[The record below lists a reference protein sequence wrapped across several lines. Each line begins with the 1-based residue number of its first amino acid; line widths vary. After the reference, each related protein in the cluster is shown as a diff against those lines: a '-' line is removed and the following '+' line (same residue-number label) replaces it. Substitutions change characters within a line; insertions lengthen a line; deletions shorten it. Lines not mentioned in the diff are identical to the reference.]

1 MIGCNGF
8 LCLLLLL
15 VLPPYWGSL
24 GQYVWQHDK
33 QQNSIGGFTL
43 TGWLIFLA
51 GFELLAVFAAIRGW
65 GLHRLVIL
73 TGVLVCTLLLV
84 SLAAGLFIPSYRG
97 FVREKLAQI
106 ITSEGLK
113 VISVFVISFVCIAA
127 IYVLR
132 GFRLEIY
139 RSVPEEVT
147 ATLADGALYRTNPL
161 TGLAGVSVTMSD
173 RLYQLPTLYAVIAAA
188 FGLRSEV
195 ILFRIFPCVWLAVFL
210 LAVLYAAE
218 VFFEKTELRCIM
230 LLAFVPVILCG
241 SGAYMNVPYDI
252 LCAPYEAG
260 AVMGA
265 YLLPFLF
272 ALLLQS
278 LQAICEGAA
287 KGMIGKGMIAVL
299 LFVPVSLMSAG
310 VARGLLPVCM
320 EVVLF
325 LIAAGIV
332 RVGQHFGARY
342 ADHI

>member
-1 MIGCNGF
+1 MMGYNGF
-8 LCLLLLL
+8 LCLLVLLL
-15 VLPPYWGSL
+15 LPPCWGSL
-24 GQYVWQHDK
+24 GQYVWQRDR

-43 TGWLIFLA
+43 MGWLLFLS
-51 GFELLAVFAAIRGW
+51 GFALLTVFAAIRGW

-84 SLAAGLFIPSYRG
+84 TFVAGLMHSSYRG
-97 FVREKLAQI
+97 FVREKLTQI
-106 ITSEGLK
+106 VTPEGLK
-113 VISVFVISFVCIAA
+113 TVSVFVLSFVCIAA
-127 IYVLR
+127 IYGLR

-173 RLYQLPTLYAVIAAA
+173 RLCQLPTLYAVIAAA

-218 VFFEKTELRCIM
+218 VFFEKTKFRCIM
-230 LLAFVPVILCG
+230 LLAFVAVILCG

-272 ALLLQS
+272 ALLLQC
-278 LQAICEGAA
+278 LQALYEGTA
-287 KGMIGKGMIAVL
+287 KGMIGKGMLAVL

-310 VARGLLPVCM
+310 VATGLLPVCM

-325 LIAAGIV
+325 LMAAGIV
-332 RVGQHFGARY
+332 RAGQHFGDRY
-342 ADHI
+342 ADPI